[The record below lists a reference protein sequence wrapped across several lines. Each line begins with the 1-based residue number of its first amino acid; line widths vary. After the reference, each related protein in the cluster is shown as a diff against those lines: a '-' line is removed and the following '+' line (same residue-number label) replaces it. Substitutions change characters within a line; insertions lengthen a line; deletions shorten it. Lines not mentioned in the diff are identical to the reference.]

1 MSLTYH
7 LTNALIVN
15 EGKTFRGSIEIS
27 EGLIQKIACDDE
39 PLPLNPDAE
48 IIDCLGCFV
57 IPGVIDDHVHFRE
70 PGLTHKSDIFTESRA
85 AIAGGITSFMEMPNT
100 LPAATT
106 IDILE
111 EKYRIASAKSLANYS
126 FYLGATNENAA
137 EIAKI
142 NPKEVCGVKVFMGS
156 STGNMLVDDSQ
167 ALEKLFSDSR
177 DLLVAIHSEDENIIS
192 ENNRLFR
199 LKYGEDV
206 PAQCHSLIR
215 SEEACY
221 RSTAK
226 AVALAQK
233 NNTRL
238 HVLHVSTARELDLF
252 DNALPLAQK
261 RITAEVCLHHLWFSD
276 RDYARWNNLIKVN
289 PSIKTENDREALL
302 HGVLS
307 GVIDVIATDHA
318 PHTLEEKN
326 RTYFKAPSGGPMVQH
341 ALVAMLEFY
350 HNGKISIE
358 TIVEKMCHAPAL
370 CFQIQKRGFIRQGY
384 HADITIINPDL
395 PWKVSKTNILSK
407 CGWSAMEGNIFK
419 SKITH
424 TFVNGNLVFHN
435 GVFNEAGS
443 GKRLLFDR

>member
-1 MSLTYH
+1 MSLTYY

-15 EGKTFRGSIEIS
+15 EGKTFHGSIEIS
-27 EGLIQKIACDDE
+27 EGLIQKITCDDE
-39 PLPLNPDAE
+39 PLPVNPDAE
-48 IIDCLGCFV
+48 IIDCAGCFV

-85 AIAGGITSFMEMPNT
+85 AVAGGITSFMEMPNT

-106 IDILE
+106 IGILE

-126 FYLGATNENAA
+126 FYMGATNENAA

-142 NPKEVCGVKVFMGS
+142 NPAEVCGVKVFMGS

-167 ALEKLFSDSR
+167 ALEKLFSNSQG
-177 DLLVAIHSEDENIIS
+177 LLVAIHSEDENIIS

-206 PAQCHSLIR
+206 PAQSHSLIR

-238 HVLHVSTARELDLF
+238 HVLHVSTARELALF
-252 DNALPLAQK
+252 DNALPPAQK
-261 RITAEVCLHHLWFSD
+261 RITAEVCLHHLWFSN

-289 PSIKTENDREALL
+289 PSIKTENDRDALL
-302 HGVLS
+302 NGVLS

-318 PHTLEEKN
+318 PHTLEEKKQ
-326 RTYFKAPSGGPMVQH
+326 TYFKAPSGGPMVQH

-350 HNGKISIE
+350 HNGIISIE

-384 HADITIINPDL
+384 HADITIINPNL
-395 PWKVSKTNILSK
+395 PWKVSKMNILSK

-435 GVFNEAGS
+435 GIFNEEDS
-443 GKRLLFDR
+443 GQRLLFDR